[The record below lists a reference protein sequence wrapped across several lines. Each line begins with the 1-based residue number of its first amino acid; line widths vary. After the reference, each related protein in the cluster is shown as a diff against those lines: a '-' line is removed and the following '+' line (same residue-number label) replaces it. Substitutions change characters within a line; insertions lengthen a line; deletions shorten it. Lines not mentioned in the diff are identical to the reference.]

1 MITIKERA
9 TITKE
14 QHSITVDVGE
24 NVPEG
29 EYEVE
34 VVLKEVDRKQKG
46 ILNFPVSDV
55 NIPPDSTFSREE
67 IYGDDGR

>member
-9 TITKE
+9 TITK
-14 QHSITVDVGE
+14 QPHSITIDVGE

-34 VVLKEVDRKQKG
+34 VILKTFNYKQKG
-46 ILNFPVSDV
+46 ILNFPVSDINV
-55 NIPPDSTFSREE
+55 PLDSTFGREE
-67 IYGDDGR
+67 IYEDDGR